1 VPYLPYARLRTEE
14 PVGVVTRYADVV
26 TVLQSFSAQ
35 CAPAPQRLNS
45 MGLSTMDRIGQIMVL
60 QHPFMGPPDHT
71 RLRAVC
77 SQALAPHRVERLP
90 THILEIVDSLQEPHL
105 FTWPNRAD
113 GGPGESSCHTL
124 SCLQHAGRSRCVCP
138 DHGISSSALLP
149 RSNGVTLC
157 K

>member
-1 VPYLPYARLRTEE
+1 MPYLLYARLRTEE

-77 SQALAPHRVERLP
+77 SQAFAPHRVERLR
-90 THILEIVDSLQEPHL
+90 THIQEIVDSLQEPHL
-105 FTWPNRAD
+105 PLGQIELMADLANPPATLFHVFSMPAVLAASVRTMEFRA
-113 GGPGESSCHTL
+113 PRCCHE
-124 SCLQHAGRSRCVCP
+124 AME
-138 DHGISSSALLP
+138 
-149 RSNGVTLC
+149 
-157 K
+157 